1 MLESL
6 INAGN
11 EIFGAFML
19 IIVGAVVAGGNQIK
33 NRFLALMES
42 KLDAEALERLE
53 KALSNVIDAAEA
65 EGKAITPI
73 DAVSYLKA
81 FNPSDLERFELSEDS
96 LLDRAAVALAIK
108 ASNRP
113 NARPAMV
120 AAE

>member
-1 MLESL
+1 MLEAL
-6 INAGN
+6 ANAGN
-11 EIFGAFML
+11 EMFAAILSILF
-19 IIVGAVVAGGNQIK
+19 GAVVVGGNQIK
-33 NRFLALMES
+33 NRVLAMMES
-42 KLDAEALERLE
+42 KLDAEALDRLE

-81 FNPSDLERFELSEDS
+81 FNPSDLKRFKLSEDS

-113 NARPAMV
+113 AARPAMM